1 MLTVVF
7 FAISER
13 GRRGALCLTATPSLT
28 IEEKDEA
35 PEGSSSRRGSSVA
48 NNENELKEIQEEK
61 SDDKVFV
68 ENEVSSSFI
77 MYIYIYIFVRSELI
91 SACEITVSSFG
102 SKYLFVTANFAVD
115 GPNDM

>member
-1 MLTVVF
+1 MLKVVSF
-7 FAISER
+7 SISER

-68 ENEVSSSFI
+68 ENEVTSSFI
-77 MYIYIYIFVRSELI
+77 MYICLFKPELM
-91 SACEITVSSFG
+91 SACELTEFHHLEMSAYS
-102 SKYLFVTANFAVD
+102 
-115 GPNDM
+115 